1 MNISNQKT
9 PIMLLIS
16 ALWII
21 CVVLGT
27 TGHFVLG
34 MVLSVPLMGLHF
46 ILGVAKKGVVS
57 KKFLIYP
64 LLVWAVLFAVSFI
77 LCGYYADAFAGVMPS
92 FTVFGLH
99 PSFAPVIFGYWLGG
113 LLTISLGYYLFQDE
127 WLSQKDWDEFC
138 ENAKKIKEGK

>member
-1 MNISNQKT
+1 MNISNLKT

-21 CVVLGT
+21 LLVLAG
-27 TGHFVLG
+27 TGHFVAG

-46 ILGVAKKGVVS
+46 ILGIAKKGVIS

-64 LLVWAVLFAVSFI
+64 LLVWAILFIVSFI
-77 LCGYYADAFAGVMPS
+77 LCGYYADAFAGVLPS
-92 FTVFGLH
+92 FTVFGMH
-99 PSFAPVIFGYWLGG
+99 PSFAPVIIGYWLGG
-113 LLTISLGYYLFQDE
+113 LLTISLGYYLLQDE

-138 ENAKKIKEGK
+138 EEAKKIKEGK